1 MKYIQTDIEAEE
13 EMLEPLT
20 GFLLIHGITGTAVE
34 DPADLEL
41 ILNKE

>member
-20 GFLLIHGITGTAVE
+20 GFLLFLPTVYLSRASHF
-34 DPADLEL
+34 L
-41 ILNKE
+41 